1 MNDHT
6 DDHTSTVEYAIAS
19 GRKKLDD
26 DSAQMTSRWV
36 ETFIRDEEELGVI
49 PDKDDVGRGV
59 LPVPTCISTDDAR
72 WGDVEIGRYLGSGV
86 LGIHAPPPQKP

>member
-6 DDHTSTVEYAIAS
+6 DDLTGTVEYAIAS

-26 DSAQMTSRWV
+26 ASAQMTSRWV
-36 ETFIRDEEELGVI
+36 ETLIRDEEELGVV

-59 LPVPTCISTDDAR
+59 MLVPTTELSEHTADDAR
-72 WGDVEIGRYLGSGV
+72 WENVAMGRYLGSGE
-86 LGIHAPPPQKP
+86 